1 MTQRKL
7 TDDHKLHIG
16 ECYAS
21 GVWTQ
26 DRLAELYDV
35 SRKTIY
41 RVLSELDLLK
51 PPENVLS
58 PASGRIVEVVRSLG
72 LDEHSIEQALN
83 TPVLSR
89 DNMIAVLAKMELADI
104 ETLFNDVVQQ
114 KHLNNHGPTHE
125 PEPASPP
132 A

>member
-16 ECYAS
+16 QCYAS

-26 DRLAELYDV
+26 DRLAELYQV

-41 RVLSELDLLK
+41 RVLSELGLLK
-51 PPENVLS
+51 LPENVMS
-58 PASGRIVEVVRSLG
+58 PGSARIVEVVRSLG
-72 LDEHSIEQALN
+72 LDEHTVEAALN

-89 DNMIAVLAKMELADI
+89 DNMIKVLARMELADI
-104 ETLFNDVVQQ
+104 ETLFNDVVQL
-114 KHLNNHGPTHE
+114 KFENNHAPSLE
-125 PEPASPP
+125 PSA
-132 A
+132 